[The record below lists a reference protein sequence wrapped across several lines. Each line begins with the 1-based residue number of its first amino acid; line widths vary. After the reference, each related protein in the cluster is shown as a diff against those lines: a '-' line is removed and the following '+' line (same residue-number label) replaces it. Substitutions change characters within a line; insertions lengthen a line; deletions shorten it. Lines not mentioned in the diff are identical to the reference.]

1 MTTKKIYNKLRAKI
15 KNSTNFCK
23 RTVSQPSKPR
33 FMKTKR
39 CSVSNIVQ
47 FFSVRLLNNVTS
59 YKIKKNK
66 NNIKNGKLYKK
77 SENFE

>member
-59 YKIKKNK
+59 YKIKKK
-66 NNIKNGKLYKK
+66 QKQHQKWEIIQKIRK
-77 SENFE
+77 F